1 MSYATPL
8 GLRHA
13 RLLVVA
19 CACAIGTLHA
29 QQALNAGPSTS
40 PTGVANAS
48 PPTARAP
55 AEQADLAYVAIKVNG
70 QQLATDALIL
80 RRVRG
85 GERIYMRE
93 SEVKASRLRVG
104 ALGGA
109 VIQDGAIY
117 YLISGVDGLRVTFDE
132 VSQSLEIEAAPFFFE
147 TEQIQLTSNI
157 INTFRRTST
166 GGFLAYD
173 TFAQRPINGPG
184 GSSAGAIFEFGGFSP
199 LGGLSHGMVLRTD
212 RSQRRALRLDT
223 TLTIDRPEELVSWR
237 IGDATSRS
245 AAWGRPTR
253 FAGVQYSTNFGTQP
267 SLITYPLNVASGQT
281 NLPSVVD
288 VYVNNVLTGSRQVPA
303 GPFTIS
309 DVPALNGQGEV
320 RLVVRD
326 ILGRER
332 AFATPLYNS
341 VALLREGL
349 SDFSFQAGYT
359 REAFGLENAK
369 YGRGFAAYLYR
380 SGLSDR
386 LTGEIASEI
395 GSRTIALGL
404 GAQWLWGRWGE
415 FSAQYALSRRMRS
428 AIDLPAPRVL
438 GSGDSIAALPVSD
451 GDGRSI
457 GGTWTRT
464 TRVLTLAVQGRVTS
478 VGFRPP
484 TLSDEAYLPRR
495 ELSGLASIAT
505 GYGSFAAGYTNVER
519 IGQESLSLGQLTWSK
534 SLREWGSVSIS
545 SFLSLR
551 AGNTRSITFGYV
563 LPLGPR
569 SIVNY
574 NHVRSRRNGI
584 DDVEN
589 RASYQ
594 RSVPS
599 GEGYGYRFDVSDM
612 QRELAEWTAQKG
624 YGVFQAAV
632 ARIER
637 NASARV
643 SASGSITYLGG
654 QLSVGRRVEDAFALV
669 QVPGFENVRVYLDNQ
684 EVGRTN
690 ARGNLFVPR
699 LRPYQTNRLSIE
711 QLDLPISAEVV
722 TLKLD
727 TTPYFKSGEVVR
739 FEVRDSASG
748 VVRFVDENGGPIA
761 SGALVTNLDTMQQ
774 FPVAERGEA
783 FLTDLK
789 KLNRLRV
796 SFLGKF
802 CILSFPFKR
811 TDDPQPFLGV
821 FTCRLK

>member
-1 MSYATPL
+1 VNSSAQAKRLCAQLIGLIAVGCAT
-8 GLRHA
+8 
-13 RLLVVA
+13 LVS
-19 CACAIGTLHA
+19 A
-29 QQALNAGPSTS
+29 QPAPSSTVSSAAPS
-40 PTGVANAS
+40 P
-48 PPTARAP
+48 AP
-55 AEQADLAYVAIKVNG
+55 AVLPELADTALAYVALKVNG
-70 QQLATDALIL
+70 QELATDALIL

-85 GERIYMRE
+85 GERIYLRE
-93 SEVKASRLRVG
+93 AEVKAARLRVV

-109 VIQDGAIY
+109 VVQDGAIY
-117 YLISGVDGLRVTFDE
+117 YLVSGIEGLRVVFDE
-132 VSQSLEIEAAPFFFE
+132 NAQALEIDAAPAFFE
-147 TEQIQLTSNI
+147 TEQIQLGPAI
-157 INTFRRTST
+157 PKTFRRTSS
-166 GGFLAYD
+166 GGYLAYD
-173 TFAQRPINGPG
+173 TFAQRPIDGPG
-184 GSSAGAIFEFGGFSP
+184 GSSAGAILEFGGFSP

-223 TLTIDRPEELVSWR
+223 TLTIDRPEDLVSWR

-245 AAWGRPTR
+245 AAWGRSTR
-253 FAGVQYSTNFGTQP
+253 FAGVQYATNFGTQP
-267 SLITYPLNVASGQT
+267 SLITYPLNSASGQT

-288 VYVNNVLTGSRQVPA
+288 IYVNNVLTGTRQVPA

-349 SDFSFQAGYT
+349 SDFSFQAGYL
-359 REAFGLENAK
+359 REAFGFENAR

-386 LTGEIASEI
+386 LTGEIAGEM
-395 GSRTIALGL
+395 GSRTVAFGL
-404 GAQWLWGRWGE
+404 GAQWLWGRFGE

-428 AIDLPAPRVL
+428 AVDLPAPLVV
-438 GSGDSIAALPVSD
+438 GSGDSLVVLPVSD

-464 TRVLTLAVQGRVTS
+464 TRVLTLAIQGRVTS

-484 TLSDEAYLPRR
+484 TLADDVYLPRK
-495 ELSGLASIAT
+495 ELGALASIAT
-505 GYGSFAAGYTNVER
+505 GFGAFSASYTNVER
-519 IGQESLSLGQLTWSK
+519 VGQESLALAQLTWSK
-534 SLREWGSVSIS
+534 SLREWGSISVS
-545 SFLSLR
+545 SFLGLR
-551 AGNTRSITFGYV
+551 AGSTRSVTFGYV

-569 SIVNY
+569 SIANY
-574 NHVRSRRNGI
+574 NHVRSRRSGVNDI
-584 DDVEN
+584 EN

-599 GEGYGYRFDVSDM
+599 GVGYGYRVDVSDL
-612 QRELAEWTAQKG
+612 QRELVEWTAQEG

-632 ARIER
+632 SRIER

-669 QVPGFENVRVYLDNQ
+669 QVPGFEKVRVYLDNQ

-699 LRPYQTNRLSIE
+699 LRPYQVNRLSIE
-711 QLDLPISAEVV
+711 QLDLPLSAEVV

-739 FEVRDSASG
+739 FEVKDSASG
-748 VVRFVDENGGPIA
+748 VARFVDANGGAIP
-761 SGALVTNLDTMQQ
+761 SGAIVTDLDTMQQ

-789 KLNRLRV
+789 ELNRIRV

-811 TDDPQPFLGV
+811 SDDPQPFLGV
-821 FTCRLK
+821 FTCRLT